1 MHYALFHVFFNQNY
15 FLNQYIYIYIYENI
29 FSMFH
34 NLCMSMYLTSF
45 DPRYS
50 LLDENNL
57 LLHNGAP
64 LLGLCFGCNS
74 ITRSGV

>member
-1 MHYALFHVFFNQNY
+1 
-15 FLNQYIYIYIYENI
+15 
-29 FSMFH
+29 MFH
-34 NLCMSMYLTSF
+34 NLCMSVHLTSF
-45 DPRYS
+45 GPRYS

-74 ITRSGV
+74 ITGSGV